1 MDQQDKPSLEIAIRD
16 EARRVIADIAR
27 KETEEIKRLDAEY
40 AAELEEFQQK
50 MKAQTDAKIGQESSR
65 IENRA
70 RLDLKKRKLKSVEAY
85 VSRTVEEVA
94 KGIRDNPYYKQFLLD
109 VIRDAVSRIPDGAE
123 VRLAGD
129 DLVFE
134 KEIREAVKSVGG
146 SRDIAI
152 VEDRTIKWGGCI
164 VIDASG
170 GRIFDSTLERI
181 YFRKSAAIRR
191 EVMSLLAHPSENAG

>member
-94 KGIRDNPYYKQFLLD
+94 KGIRDNPHYKQFLLD
-109 VIRDAVSRIPDGAE
+109 VIRDAVSRIPAGAE